1 MGLYDRDYMKER
13 NASRRG
19 TNPNPN
25 IDIKLIVVALVAFI
39 LGILV
44 CKIIL

>member
-13 NASRRG
+13 GKSKSSPKNG
-19 TNPNPN
+19 FDN
-25 IDIKLIVVALVAFI
+25 KLIMVAVIAFI
-39 LGILV
+39 LGIIV

>member
-13 NASRRG
+13 GKVKSSSKN
-19 TNPNPN
+19 NFDN
-25 IDIKLIVVALVAFI
+25 KLIMVAVIAFI
-39 LGILV
+39 LGIIV